1 MPYSDRSDHERT
13 VRLFCDLISREDE
26 AINLPAAA
34 LAVARIHHP
43 YLEIE
48 PHLELLSRLG
58 QSVAVRLD
66 GIAES
71 ERLASLSAMVF
82 GELGF
87 RGNKEEYYDP
97 CNNCLNDVLESRRGV
112 PLTLSIVYMDIAEA
126 CGWAMEGVGF
136 PGHFIVRDVTSAM
149 LLDPFNMGTV
159 LEREDLVALL
169 ERQGV
174 DAGKWSDEFVATVTK
189 RQMLLR
195 LMTNLRRFYAEDG
208 DAVKVATLEVMS
220 EELLKVS
227 EHGPA
232 SVVQ

>member
-1 MPYSDRSDHERT
+1 MPYSDKSDHQHT
-13 VRLFCDLISREDE
+13 VRLFCDLILREDE

-48 PHLELLSRLG
+48 PHLEKLSRMG
-58 QSVAVRLD
+58 EEVSSRLN

-71 ERLASLSAMVF
+71 ERLASLSALIF

-87 RGNKEEYYDP
+87 RGNRADYYDP
-97 CNNCLNDVLESRRGV
+97 RNSCLNDVLERRLGI
-112 PLTLSIVYMDIAEA
+112 PLTLSLVYMEISEA
-126 CGWAMEGVGF
+126 CGWAIEGVGF
-136 PGHFIVRDVTSAM
+136 PGHFIVRDVTSGM
-149 LLDPFNMGTV
+149 LLDPFNMGAV
-159 LEREDLVALL
+159 LERSDLVALL

-174 DAGKWSDEFVATVTK
+174 EASKWSDEFVATVTK
-189 RQMLLR
+189 RQILLR
-195 LMTNLRRFYAEDG
+195 LMTNLRRYYAEDG

-232 SVVQ
+232 SIVQ